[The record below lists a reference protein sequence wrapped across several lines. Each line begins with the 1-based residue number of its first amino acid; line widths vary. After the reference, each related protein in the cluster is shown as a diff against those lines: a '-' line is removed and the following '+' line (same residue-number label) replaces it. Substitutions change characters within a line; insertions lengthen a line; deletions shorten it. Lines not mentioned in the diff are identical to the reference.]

1 MYSIKDT
8 LVKSTT
14 VYIRIGKEIPQL
26 LALLVVVQHSKTLV
40 AEETRVTWCKLVI
53 GSSPPADVDMAYCTL
68 LGVNPVFVDKE
79 RIEFLVRAVIPMHQP
94 DIGDDDKMLTVSL
107 VTVEVRKAHFHF
119 QIYKLCVLHL
129 SLGVWWKIPSLCPF
143 NGSYANVLALWEPH
157 VVVENALLTKSGTMS
172 GLSLNSPQTCK
183 SLTQQMASRSS
194 VKVWE
199 PVISRVMWG
208 LL

>member
-53 GSSPPADVDMAYCTL
+53 GSSPPKKTQRFNTCFVFKEATYTFDTPADVDMAYCTL

-94 DIGDDDKMLTVSL
+94 
-107 VTVEVRKAHFHF
+107 EVF
-119 QIYKLCVLHL
+119 
-129 SLGVWWKIPSLCPF
+129 
-143 NGSYANVLALWEPH
+143 
-157 VVVENALLTKSGTMS
+157 
-172 GLSLNSPQTCK
+172 
-183 SLTQQMASRSS
+183 
-194 VKVWE
+194 
-199 PVISRVMWG
+199 
-208 LL
+208 